1 MSFNK
6 DIAFGFEAYP
16 IFKSSCDYIFIN
28 QLSNTSSVTLYY
40 QTSWK
45 GCLFR
50 ILNLSQT
57 PRFSQKLNVGFRRV
71 PWRHRSAFSQREVVS
86 QWTACVLFMH
96 ELQELHRTNE
106 PKPKPKPDWIR
117 ATRLGC
123 RPCICSDRSRWAA
136 LDHVTP
142 LHTEHREIQQSQ

>member
-6 DIAFGFEAYP
+6 GIAFGFEAYP
-16 IFKSSCDYIFIN
+16 IFKPSCDYIFIN
-28 QLSNTSSVTLYY
+28 QLSNTYYVTLNY
-40 QTSWK
+40 QTSLK

-50 ILNLSQT
+50 ILRSLNL
-57 PRFSQKLNVGFRRV
+57 SQKLNVGFRRV
-71 PWRHRSAFSQREVVS
+71 PWRHRSAFSQRKVVS
-86 QWTACVLFMH
+86 QWTACVLFML

-106 PKPKPKPDWIR
+106 PKPDWIR